1 MLPMVVAQSP
11 FRRHCDTL
19 CTSGFV
25 DYIMFFFY
33 SGSHSGMNFATKDQ
47 FRLNLFTAKS
57 ERIQFPI
64 IKGHN
69 FGELFLKL
77 PASWNKRGTENFA
90 N

>member
-1 MLPMVVAQSP
+1 
-11 FRRHCDTL
+11 
-19 CTSGFV
+19 
-25 DYIMFFFY
+25 MFFFY

-77 PASWNKRGTENFA
+77 PAS
-90 N
+90 